1 MGDGRRLLV
10 VGDVLLQDVGIL
22 TLHSA
27 LEVVAL
33 RVGLAVL
40 VEIEEHEAGDDRN
53 GQRDQQRDVL
63 VLLLLVLLRFLL
75 LARVICIR
83 LLLLVAC
90 LLLVTR
96 VRGSRTHLLDD
107 RRGNGDGFLFVHR
120 GDDGGFG
127 RLVLTLPLLLHG
139 RLLLLVVRLRIF
151 LLLLSQIFGRGRL
164 WLVAVG
170 ADLVRF
176 EVDFAT
182 VGAFHHVASY
192 FDTTTGAHGRFVAHL
207 MATLGTFDN
216 HRCKLFRIM

>member
-1 MGDGRRLLV
+1 MTVMASETSSEMCLFFF
-10 VGDVLLQDVGIL
+10 
-22 TLHSA
+22 S
-27 LEVVAL
+27 
-33 RVGLAVL
+33 
-40 VEIEEHEAGDDRN
+40 
-53 GQRDQQRDVL
+53 
-63 VLLLLVLLRFLL
+63 
-75 LARVICIR
+75 
-83 LLLLVAC
+83 C

-107 RRGNGDGFLFVHR
+107 RRGKGDGFLFVHR

-139 RLLLLVVRLRIF
+139 RLLLLVVRLHIF
-151 LLLLSQIFGRGRL
+151 LLSQIFGRGRL

-170 ADLVRF
+170 ADLVRL

-182 VGAFHHVASY
+182 VGAFYHVASY